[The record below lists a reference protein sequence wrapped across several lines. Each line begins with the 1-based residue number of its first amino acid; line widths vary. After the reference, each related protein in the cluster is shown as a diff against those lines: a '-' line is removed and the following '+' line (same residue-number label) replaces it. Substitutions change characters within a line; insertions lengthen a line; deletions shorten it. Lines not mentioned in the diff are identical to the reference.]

1 MNMIGT
7 VRKNSLGQ
15 PYYIESK
22 LSKDK
27 YIIEFKNTGTRIV
40 ANQASVSNGH
50 IKDPY
55 APTVCGIGYKGEGNI
70 NNKIYDIWFNILR
83 RVTGKHNNKSTIKL
97 YEGVTID
104 HEWLNFQNF
113 QRWFLENNYQIGL
126 HTIDKDISKCRK
138 YGPHTSYIIPYFV
151 NMAVMYNKDTNNK
164 KLFGIDKHGNG
175 WYSELTTIIR
185 EYKVFHDT
193 DTKAFFCYVYMK
205 EYYIKVLA
213 NQCLLK
219 GIINIKAYDAI
230 HKYKITVPN
239 GVTKPD
245 YIDKYIETLHKNNYT
260 FKIFINDMKYLIKN
274 KIDHIC
280 AQRLSKAK
288 L

>member
-1 MNMIGT
+1 
-7 VRKNSLGQ
+7 
-15 PYYIESK
+15 
-22 LSKDK
+22 
-27 YIIEFKNTGTRIV
+27 
-40 ANQASVSNGH
+40 
-50 IKDPY
+50 
-55 APTVCGIGYKGEGNI
+55 
-70 NNKIYDIWFNILR
+70 
-83 RVTGKHNNKSTIKL
+83 
-97 YEGVTID
+97 
-104 HEWLNFQNF
+104 
-113 QRWFLENNYQIGL
+113 
-126 HTIDKDISKCRK
+126 
-138 YGPHTSYIIPYFV
+138 
-151 NMAVMYNKDTNNK
+151 
-164 KLFGIDKHGNG
+164 
-175 WYSELTTIIR
+175 
-185 EYKVFHDT
+185 
-193 DTKAFFCYVYMK
+193 MK